1 MDWPGLMRAGIG
13 GLRLL
18 PRDFWSLTP
27 AELRVMLGVGA
38 AVVPPL
44 SRARLAELAAAFPD
58 GESGD
63 GAGRSGGTGGAAG
76 RGSAGDGGL

>member
-18 PRDFWSLTP
+18 PRDFWGLTP
-27 AELRVMLGVGA
+27 AELRVMLGLGA
-38 AVVPPL
+38 AAVPPL

-58 GESGD
+58 GERMD
-63 GAGRSGGTGGAAG
+63 GTGRTGGA
-76 RGSAGDGGL
+76 